1 MKKLKDIL
9 KESLGELPSSK
20 LMKMKHNPLK
30 EGKFREGDIV
40 VPSVGAHKGVK
51 HIIIYDFGDGR
62 YNIQPMG
69 LRPNQI
75 KYALG
80 AAGATEDQLKK
91 VGSTPQKPAP
101 TIIDTSDYKPGDYK
115 IGKKF

>member
-40 VPSVGAHKGVK
+40 IPNMGPHKGVR

-62 YNIQPMG
+62 YNIQPIG

-75 KYALG
+75 QYRLG
-80 AAGATEDQLKK
+80 AASATEDQLKK
-91 VGSTPQKPAP
+91 VSSGLQKVAP
-101 TIIDTSDYKPGDYK
+101 SIIDGA
-115 IGKKF
+115 GF

>member
-51 HIIIYDFGDGR
+51 HTANR
-62 YNIQPMG
+62 
-69 LRPNQI
+69 I
-75 KYALG
+75 K
-80 AAGATEDQLKK
+80 TK
-91 VGSTPQKPAP
+91 SN
-101 TIIDTSDYKPGDYK
+101 
-115 IGKKF
+115 

>member
-1 MKKLKDIL
+1 MKLKKLI
-9 KESLGELPSSK
+9 
-20 LMKMKHNPLK
+20 
-30 EGKFREGDIV
+30 EGKFREGDVV
-40 VPSVGAHKGVK
+40 VPNVGPHKGVK
-51 HIIIYDFGDGR
+51 HTIIYDFGDGR

-80 AAGATEDQLKK
+80 AAGASEEQLKK

-115 IGKKF
+115 LGKTFRENKSMKLKDILGEK